1 MFVGTDEQVMGMG
14 YRACGR
20 DEGAHNLKV
29 LERPENCTGYKKVCA
44 GKFFRLILC
53 NDGRLFFCGQNK
65 KYMIGKDIEVNAQC
79 DKFYEVSKDLFP
91 MASDD
96 KIIDVD
102 GGKHFMIVVT
112 EKGKV
117 FTSGYMMY
125 RAVSEIRYNA
135 EENEDFPCELKLN
148 TTETEGWKP
157 IQCWACDLYCNV
169 WILAEKDGQK
179 RIFAAGGDYDM
190 VGCGDGSAAPKW
202 RCPIFPE
209 GTYMKILASEGMT
222 AYGIDQ
228 DDNLWE
234 WGDHKV
240 QNKSDD
246 DKLWE
251 KPEGSEAKRS
261 TPYKFVWFN
270 KNNKKPIKVASGKS
284 WALCQTEHIGED
296 ENKGKIELYG
306 WAENVSDGRFG

>member
-1 MFVGTDEQVMGMG
+1 MDE
-14 YRACGR
+14 
-20 DEGAHNLKV
+20 
-29 LERPENCTGYKKVCA
+29 
-44 GKFFRLILC
+44 
-53 NDGRLFFCGQNK
+53 
-65 KYMIGKDIEVNAQC
+65 
-79 DKFYEVSKDLFP
+79 
-91 MASDD
+91 DD

-190 VGCGDGSAAPKW
+190 VGCGDGSSAPSW
-202 RCPIFPE
+202 RSPIFPE
-209 GTYMKILASEGMT
+209 GTYMKEIAS
-222 AYGIDQ
+222 
-228 DDNLWE
+228 
-234 WGDHKV
+234 
-240 QNKSDD
+240 
-246 DKLWE
+246 
-251 KPEGSEAKRS
+251 
-261 TPYKFVWFN
+261 
-270 KNNKKPIKVASGKS
+270 
-284 WALCQTEHIGED
+284 
-296 ENKGKIELYG
+296 
-306 WAENVSDGRFG
+306 